1 MGDGRCQSDHS
12 DVSSIPP
19 DEARRLDEQLGRLEE
34 NVLILSEMNVS
45 QATEHLWDASQLT
58 LNHFTVCRCMWHQV
72 QCTGLRL
79 NWGIWRSVRAASVD
93 PPLKESSLIWR
104 TRWPLQQPRCSSLSS
119 RCVRPGRCAL
129 SLSLS
134 LSLSFWISA
143 AASHSS
149 EDTVALQLMSNITK
163 AFVYF
168 NYLNCFRYLK

>member
-58 LNHFTVCRCMWHQV
+58 LISLCAGVC
-72 QCTGLRL
+72 
-79 NWGIWRSVRAASVD
+79 GIRYSVRAWGWTGGSGGVCA
-93 PPLKESSLIWR
+93 LHQWIHLWKRARSSGGPGGL
-104 TRWPLQQPRCSSLSS
+104 CSS
-119 RCVRPGRCAL
+119 PGAAVWAPGAFGL
-129 SLSLS
+129 DAVLSLS

-149 EDTVALQLMSNITK
+149 EDTVTLQLMSNITK
-163 AFVYF
+163 VFVYF